1 MHAAAAAPVRRP
13 SWAGSWRA
21 VFDGAHA
28 SHPVASR
35 RRGLAAR
42 SPASGDGTA
51 SPAALLPALARFI
64 GESISPAGGSTRP
77 RRSQSQRIYRTR
89 EKDFLVLLLY
99 FF

>member
-1 MHAAAAAPVRRP
+1 MHPAAAAPVWRP

-64 GESISPAGGSTRP
+64 GESISPAGGLDAST
-77 RRSQSQRIYRTR
+77 SLAVAENLQ
-89 EKDFLVLLLY
+89 DA
-99 FF
+99 